1 MGQTKIF
8 ILGRT
13 VSVRHPT
20 LLKLKSFLFCI
31 FSVMKTLSV
40 EDDDDEERY
49 IISSDENDDDE
60 AEDDDDGD
68 AEDDGD
74 EEEEEGYMY
83 HISG

>member
-1 MGQTKIF
+1 MMKQTMIIRERFQQKKGQTKIF

-49 IISSDENDDDE
+49 TISSDE
-60 AEDDDDGD
+60 DDGCC
-68 AEDDGD
+68 
-74 EEEEEGYMY
+74 
-83 HISG
+83 